1 LKSKIIS
8 ILLSLAI
15 AFGLWLYVIT
25 VVSPGSEETYYDIP
39 VVFDGETILSERG
52 LMVTEVSSRSVN
64 VTLSG
69 NRSDLAKVNRSN
81 ITVKANLST
90 FYEPGSKLQLNYTV
104 SWPGDL
110 PSNAFETQSKN
121 PASIYVTVE
130 RRVTKS
136 VPVEILWTGSAP
148 EGYISDKESSVLD
161 YTEVSVTGP
170 ESVIQQ
176 IEKAVV
182 SVDLTDQ
189 RESISQNFLYTLSD
203 GENEPVDAELVTT
216 NVEEVHLD
224 VRIQKVKDISLVC
237 NIVDGGGATSKD
249 VTVTLSAETIRVSG
263 SEAVIDAM
271 GDKIVVGTIDLAAVP
286 RSTKLTFPII
296 LDEGITNRT
305 GLTEVEADVQFK
317 GLTTRDFVI
326 ETIQSANVPE
336 GMTVEFITEK
346 LTVTVRGPSDMVNQ
360 LNPENIVATV
370 DFSGAEAGTAT
381 FPPVCTFPEGFESL
395 GVLKYDSVSASVSPV
410 ED

>member
-1 LKSKIIS
+1 MKNKVIS

-25 VVSPGSEETYYDIP
+25 VVSPGSEDTYYDIP

-52 LMVTEVSSRSVN
+52 LMVTDISSRSVN

-81 ITVKANLST
+81 ITVKASLSSI
-90 FYEPGSKLQLNYTV
+90 YEPGSKLQLNYTV

-110 PSNAFETQSKN
+110 PNNAFVTQSKN

-130 RRVTKS
+130 RRVTKE

-161 YTEVSVTGP
+161 YTSINVTGP
-170 ESVIQQ
+170 ESVINQ

-182 SVDLTDQ
+182 SVDLTEQ
-189 RESISQNFLYTLSD
+189 RESISQSFLYALCDKES
-203 GENEPVDAELVTT
+203 EPVDAELVTT
-216 NVEEVHLD
+216 NVEEIHLD
-224 VRIQKVKDISLVC
+224 VRIQKVKDVTLAY
-237 NIVDGGGATSKD
+237 NIVDGGGATRRD

-263 SEAVIDAM
+263 SEAALDAL
-271 GDKIVVGTIDLAAVP
+271 GDKITVGTIDLADVP
-286 RSTKLTFPII
+286 RSTKLTFPIT
-296 LDEGITNRT
+296 LPEGITNRT
-305 GLTEVEADVQFK
+305 GTTEVEADVQFK
-317 GLTTRDFVI
+317 GLTIREIVI

-336 GMTVEFITEK
+336 GMAVEFITEK
-346 LTVTVRGPSDMVNQ
+346 LTVTVRGPTDLVNQ
-360 LNPENIVATV
+360 LASESITATV

-381 FPPVCTFPEGFESL
+381 FGAAFTFPAGFESL
-395 GVLKYDSVSASVSPV
+395 GVLKSDSVSATVVPA
-410 ED
+410 EE